1 MTTRRE
7 FLKTSAAAAVAGG
20 LLPYAA
26 RAPAAVTD
34 GGTLTVALYA
44 DPRTLD
50 PHLAGSLQGR
60 ATTQAVHDTL
70 LEVDANG
77 HLVPGLVESWEWKDD
92 RTVVLTTRTGVKFH
106 DGTDFDAEAVRYNL
120 ERIRNPDTGSI
131 RGGEI
136 SVLDTIEVVDA
147 KTVKLR
153 LKQPFAAFLFP
164 LVDVAGCVASPTALE
179 RWGQEYGL
187 HPAGTGPFAATEY
200 LKDAHT
206 ILERNGDYWNR
217 GKPHLDRLVLRPV
230 PVDSTRLAE
239 LRSGGVQLAESLPLQ
254 DIPRLREG
262 DEIVV
267 SEKVGFR
274 WEWFGFN
281 VREEY
286 AGRSRKLRQAFQWG
300 IDREALHHVAYF
312 GTGSI
317 GYDGILPGSPFHD
330 PDYKPYERD
339 VDKAKRLVEES
350 GLEQPIE
357 LLGPITPDPVKQR
370 STQIF
375 QANAAEIGVTV
386 NTEGIDGGGYW
397 AAMRKGTMQ
406 LVLEGWWGY
415 RPDPDQY
422 LYIMLHSTGR
432 QAKRMGYA
440 NPKMDELM
448 DKQRSVQDL
457 GERRRL
463 FRQISDLMNEGA
475 VYVPY
480 HYGSDFK
487 GLLPNVKGFVHAQD
501 SIINYRD
508 LYLEG

>member
-26 RAPAAVTD
+26 RAPAAVKD
-34 GGTLTVALYA
+34 GGTLTVALFA

-50 PHLAGSLQGR
+50 PHLTGNLQGR
-60 ATTQAVHDTL
+60 ATTQAIHDTL
-70 LEVDANG
+70 LDIDANG
-77 HLVPGLVESWEWKDD
+77 RLAPGLVESWEWKDE

-136 SVLDTIEVVDA
+136 SVLDTIEVMDA
-147 KTVKLR
+147 KTLELR

-187 HPAGTGPFAATEY
+187 HAAGTGPFKVAEY

-206 ILERNGDYWNR
+206 ILERNGDYWSA
-217 GKPHLDRLVLRPV
+217 GKPHLDRLVLRPI

-281 VREEY
+281 VRDAY
-286 AGRSRKLRQAFQWG
+286 AGRSQKLRQAFQWA

-330 PDYKPYERD
+330 PDYRPFERNL
-339 VDKAKRLVEES
+339 DKAKRLIDES
-350 GLEQPIE
+350 GLDRPIE
-357 LLGPITPDPVKQR
+357 LLAPITPDPVKQR
-370 STQIF
+370 ATQIF

-386 NTEGIDGGGYW
+386 NTEGIDAGGYW

-432 QAKRMGYA
+432 QAKRMGYS

-448 DKQRSVQDL
+448 DAQRSAGDL
-457 GERRRL
+457 DERRRM
-463 FRQISDLMNEGA
+463 FRQISDLMNEDA